1 MAWISVD
8 QKMVGGK
15 LRKLY
20 KAIGCSQNEAMGM
33 LVGLWLWGID
43 NADADGLIVSAERE
57 DIADVLRP
65 GLAPEFDADAIASL
79 LVEHGWIDEVDG
91 QLYLHDWSEWRVY
104 YNRRSEEKKK
114 HAERMRRY
122 RNKKNDSD
130 AKSDIYSDVHSDAHN
145 VESAPE
151 SDMDEEPQPPE
162 PQPPA
167 RKKNSYSTTFEEFW
181 GVYPRKLDKGMA
193 YKKYQARIKDGFSPE
208 ELLEAAKAYA
218 KQCAVQKTEQQYI
231 KHAKTFLGDSTP
243 FRDFLP
249 REAELV
255 AQMPEE
261 TGMNPFRRQ

>member
-65 GLAPEFDADAIASL
+65 GLAPGIDADAVVAL
-79 LVEHGWIDEVDG
+79 LVEYGWIDEEDG
-91 QLYLHDWSEWRVY
+91 KLYLHDWSEWRFY
-104 YNRRSEEKKK
+104 YNRFVDSKKK
-114 HAERMRRY
+114 QADRTRKCRENKGKMAEC
-122 RNKKNDSD
+122 NVTNDVTS
-130 AKSDIYSDVHSDAHN
+130 N
-145 VESAPE
+145 VTETLQE
-151 SDMDEEPQPPE
+151 KTEEPQQAE
-162 PQPPA
+162 PPA
-167 RKKNSYSTTFEEFW
+167 QKKKNSYSATFEEFW
-181 GVYPRKLDKGMA
+181 EAYPRKLDKGMA

-208 ELLEAAKAYA
+208 ELLESAKAYA
-218 KQCAVQKTEQQYI
+218 RQCAVQKTEQKYI

-249 REAELV
+249 RATEPTV
-255 AQMPEE
+255 RMPEE
-261 TGMNPFRRQ
+261 TGANPFRRQ

>member
-65 GLAPEFDADAIASL
+65 GLAPGIDADAVVAL
-79 LVEHGWIDEVDG
+79 LVEYGWIDEEDG
-91 QLYLHDWSEWRVY
+91 KLYLHDWSEWRCY
-104 YNRRSEEKKK
+104 YNRHAEEKKK

-122 RNKKNDSD
+122 RSKKIESD
-130 AKSDIYSDVHSDAHN
+130 AKSDIYSDVHSDTK
-145 VESAPE
+145 SAGTIQDA
-151 SDMDEEPQPPE
+151 STEEPQPAE
-162 PQPPA
+162 PPA
-167 RKKNSYSTTFEEFW
+167 KKKKNSYSATFEEFW
-181 GVYPRKLDKGMA
+181 EAYPRKLDKGMA

-208 ELLEAAKAYA
+208 ELLESAKAYA
-218 KQCAVQKTEQQYI
+218 RQCAVQKTEQQYI

-249 REAELV
+249 RATEPTV
-255 AQMPEE
+255 RMPEE
-261 TGMNPFRRQ
+261 TGANPFRRQ